1 MYVYYA
7 KKLEEISDTECSKK
21 VSKSGGIIY
30 KSSFCLNF
38 FRQSQN
44 RGCGTG
50 ILFRDSVN
58 DSLVDGK
65 ENKSF
70 EYSEWIV
77 KVHDRSMR
85 HIIVYRPPYSS
96 LHPVPA
102 SVFFDEFSQF
112 LENVVM
118 CPKVLVISGDFNL
131 HLDDLRDNDTKK
143 FMDLLETSSL
153 LQHVSGPTHLSGHTF
168 DLIITL
174 LSDDVVLASPKATFP
189 ISNHFIIQ
197 CPIGFP

>member
-77 KVHDRSMR
+77 KVHDCSMR
-85 HIIVYRPPYSS
+85 HII
-96 LHPVPA
+96 A
-102 SVFFDEFSQF
+102 
-112 LENVVM
+112 
-118 CPKVLVISGDFNL
+118 
-131 HLDDLRDNDTKK
+131 
-143 FMDLLETSSL
+143 
-153 LQHVSGPTHLSGHTF
+153 VSYTHLTLPTS
-168 DLIITL
+168 DL
-174 LSDDVVLASPKATFP
+174 V
-189 ISNHFIIQ
+189 
-197 CPIGFP
+197 

>member
-1 MYVYYA
+1 MPLNVCILR
-7 KKLEEISDTECSKK
+7 KEITIEEISDTERSKK

-85 HIIVYRPPYSS
+85 HIIVYRAPYSS
-96 LHPVPA
+96 LTFRYILFLPL
-102 SVFFDEFSQF
+102 FS
-112 LENVVM
+112 LMN
-118 CPKVLVISGDFNL
+118 
-131 HLDDLRDNDTKK
+131 
-143 FMDLLETSSL
+143 SL
-153 LQHVSGPTHLSGHTF
+153 SF
-168 DLIITL
+168 
-174 LSDDVVLASPKATFP
+174 
-189 ISNHFIIQ
+189 
-197 CPIGFP
+197 

>member
-7 KKLEEISDTECSKK
+7 KKLEEISDAECSKK

-77 KVHDRSMR
+77 KVHDCSMR
-85 HIIVYRPPYSS
+85 HIIVY
-96 LHPVPA
+96 
-102 SVFFDEFSQF
+102 
-112 LENVVM
+112 
-118 CPKVLVISGDFNL
+118 
-131 HLDDLRDNDTKK
+131 
-143 FMDLLETSSL
+143 
-153 LQHVSGPTHLSGHTF
+153 
-168 DLIITL
+168 
-174 LSDDVVLASPKATFP
+174 
-189 ISNHFIIQ
+189 
-197 CPIGFP
+197 

>member
-7 KKLEEISDTECSKK
+7 KKLEEISDKECSKK

-65 ENKSF
+65 ENKFF
-70 EYSEWIV
+70 EY
-77 KVHDRSMR
+77 
-85 HIIVYRPPYSS
+85 
-96 LHPVPA
+96 
-102 SVFFDEFSQF
+102 
-112 LENVVM
+112 
-118 CPKVLVISGDFNL
+118 ISG
-131 HLDDLRDNDTKK
+131 
-143 FMDLLETSSL
+143 LLKCTIA
-153 LQHVSGPTHLSGHTF
+153 Q
-168 DLIITL
+168 
-174 LSDDVVLASPKATFP
+174 
-189 ISNHFIIQ
+189 
-197 CPIGFP
+197 

>member
-1 MYVYYA
+1 MA
-7 KKLEEISDTECSKK
+7 KPWWW
-21 VSKSGGIIY
+21 
-30 KSSFCLNF
+30 
-38 FRQSQN
+38 
-44 RGCGTG
+44 TG

-58 DSLVDGK
+58 VSLVDRK

-77 KVHDRSMR
+77 KVHDCSMR

-96 LHPVPA
+96 LHPVSA

-118 CPKVLVISGDFNL
+118 CPEVL

-143 FMDLLETSSL
+143 FMDLLETFSL
-153 LQHVSGPTHLSGHTF
+153 SQHVSGPTHLSGHTL
-168 DLIITL
+168 DPIITRS
-174 LSDDVVLASPKATFP
+174 SDDVVLAFPKATFP
-189 ISNHFIIQ
+189 ISASFYYSVSYW
-197 CPIGFP
+197 FPATSLIMQRTDFS

>member
-1 MYVYYA
+1 MYVYFA
-7 KKLEEISDTECSKK
+7 KKLEEISDTEHSKK

-44 RGCGTG
+44 HGCGTG

-77 KVHDRSMR
+77 KVHDCSMR
-85 HIIVYRPPYSS
+85 HVIVY
-96 LHPVPA
+96 
-102 SVFFDEFSQF
+102 
-112 LENVVM
+112 
-118 CPKVLVISGDFNL
+118 
-131 HLDDLRDNDTKK
+131 
-143 FMDLLETSSL
+143 
-153 LQHVSGPTHLSGHTF
+153 
-168 DLIITL
+168 
-174 LSDDVVLASPKATFP
+174 
-189 ISNHFIIQ
+189 
-197 CPIGFP
+197 